1 MSTAISKPAIKFM
14 GFYIYSMGLI
24 DKSHGIYMGLMWGN
38 SVVRNIANK
47 YIGNYLKHFIFLFN
61 KLIKNKKNMQF
72 VTKLWSIVCMVSVR
86 NPEKSPLLF
95 L

>member
-1 MSTAISKPAIKFM
+1 
-14 GFYIYSMGLI
+14 
-24 DKSHGIYMGLMWGN
+24 MGLMWGN